1 MSVPRNKMR
10 TLLATTRDRF
20 LLALQYE
27 DYRRL
32 WIATTFS
39 ASAAWA
45 LIVARGWLAFE
56 ITDGSLWVGI
66 VTFAAIFPRVFS
78 TPIAGFLADRFDRQS
93 LLRWIFLLN
102 FGNNTLLALLV
113 MSGHAGPW
121 ALTFLALVNGT
132 LRASQ
137 MTTAT
142 ALIPNLVA
150 KEHLMNGI
158 ALNQATQQ
166 GARMVGALAIV
177 PLLGYLNVEAAFWLC
192 GGFYLCG
199 FYQVSKVKTRSTGV
213 INKNQGFWTNLL
225 AGFVYVYRRPMI
237 MSMVLLVLAHCALT
251 MSYESL
257 LPALSENKL
266 GAGSV
271 GASYLIGGVGAGAL
285 LASIF
290 MAGVRS
296 NSVRGKLFLFFAFT
310 SGLGP
315 MLLAW
320 SSDPVLS
327 IAATVTM
334 GINQAGFMT
343 ISHTII
349 QSLTEDHVR
358 GRVAGVYSVH
368 VGGSMA
374 VTNMINAGFADIFT
388 PSAVLV
394 VGGGVFVVIVAIS
407 LLSPALRRLYFPTA
421 DPVSE
426 APAASTA
433 D

>member
-1 MSVPRNKMR
+1 MR

-20 LLALQYE
+20 LLALQYQ
-27 DYRRL
+27 DYRNL

-45 LIVARGWLAFE
+45 LIIARGWLAFE
-56 ITDGSLWVGI
+56 LTDGSFWVGI

-78 TPIAGFLADRFDRQS
+78 TPIAGFLADKFDRQQ
-93 LLRWIFLLN
+93 LLKWIFALN
-102 FGNNTLLALLV
+102 MGNNVLLAVLV
-113 MSGHAGPW
+113 MNGMAGPW
-121 ALTFLALVNGT
+121 VLTFLALANGT

-142 ALIPNLVA
+142 ALIPNLVS
-150 KEHLMNGI
+150 KEHLMNAI

-166 GARMVGALAIV
+166 GARMVGALAII
-177 PLLGYLNVEAAFWLC
+177 PLLGFLNVESAFWLC
-192 GGFYLCG
+192 SAFYFFGFL
-199 FYQVSKVKTRSTGV
+199 QVSRVKTRSTGV
-213 INKNQGFWTNLL
+213 INKSQSFLSNLFE
-225 AGFVYVYRRPMI
+225 GFVYVYKRPTI

-251 MSYESL
+251 MSYESI
-257 LPALSENKL
+257 LPAISEDKL

-271 GASYLIGGVGAGAL
+271 GVSYLIAGVGGGAL
-285 LASIF
+285 LSSIF

-296 NSVRGKLFLFFAFT
+296 TSARGKLFLLFAFT

-315 MLLAW
+315 LLLAW
-320 SSDPVLS
+320 SDSSALS
-327 IAATVTM
+327 IAAAISM

-374 VTNMINAGFADIFT
+374 VTNMINAGFADAFSA
-388 PSAVLV
+388 SAVLV
-394 VGGGVFVVIVAIS
+394 VGGLVFVGVVVLS
-407 LLSPALRRLYFPTA
+407 LASPPIRRLYFPSA
-421 DPVSE
+421 E
-426 APAASTA
+426 PAAVGAAAA

>member
-1 MSVPRNKMR
+1 MR
-10 TLLATTRDRF
+10 TLLSTTRDRF
-20 LLALQYE
+20 LLALQYQ
-27 DYRRL
+27 DYRNL

-45 LIVARGWLAFE
+45 LIIARGWLAFE

-66 VTFAAIFPRVFS
+66 VTFAAIVPRVFS
-78 TPIAGFLADRFDRQS
+78 TPISGFLADKFDRQT
-93 LLRWIFLLN
+93 LLRWIFALN
-102 FGNNTLLALLV
+102 MVNNVALAVLV
-113 MSGHAGPW
+113 MSGNAGPW
-121 ALTFLALVNGT
+121 MLTIMALINGT

-137 MTTAT
+137 MTTAS
-142 ALIPNLVA
+142 ALIPNLVS
-150 KEHLMNGI
+150 KEHLMNAI

-177 PLLGYLNVEAAFWLC
+177 PLLGFVNIESAFWLC
-192 GGFYLCG
+192 SGFYLLG
-199 FYQVSKVKTRSTGV
+199 FFQVSKVKTRSTGV
-213 INKNQGFWTNLL
+213 INKSQSFLANLFE
-225 AGFVYVYRRPMI
+225 GFVYVYQRPII

-257 LPALSENKL
+257 LPAISEEKL

-271 GASYLIGGVGAGAL
+271 GASYLIAGIGGGAL

-296 NSVRGKLFLFFAFT
+296 QSMRGKLFIIFAFS

-315 MLLAW
+315 LLLAL
-320 SSDPVLS
+320 SDSPTLS
-327 IAATVTM
+327 IAATVIM

-358 GRVAGVYSVH
+358 GRVSGVYSVH

-374 VTNMINAGFADIFT
+374 VTNLANAAIADVFNA
-388 PSAVLV
+388 SAVLV
-394 VGGGVFVVIVAIS
+394 VGGLIFVVIVFFS
-407 LLSPALRRLYFPTA
+407 LGSGSLRKLYFSNDAPTA
-421 DPVSE
+421 VG
-426 APAASTA
+426 AAA

>member
-1 MSVPRNKMR
+1 MR
-10 TLLATTRDRF
+10 TLLSTTRDRF
-20 LLALQYE
+20 LLALQYQ
-27 DYRRL
+27 DYRNL

-45 LIVARGWLAFE
+45 LIIARGWLAFE

-66 VTFAAIFPRVFS
+66 VTFAAIVPRVFS
-78 TPIAGFLADRFDRQS
+78 TPISGFLADKFDRQT
-93 LLRWIFLLN
+93 LLRWIFALN
-102 FGNNTLLALLV
+102 MVNNVALSVLV
-113 MSGHAGPW
+113 MSGNAGPW
-121 ALTFLALVNGT
+121 MLTIMALINGT

-137 MTTAT
+137 MTTVS
-142 ALIPNLVA
+142 ALIPNLVS
-150 KEHLMNGI
+150 KEHLMNAI

-177 PLLGYLNVEAAFWLC
+177 PLLGFVNIESAFWLC
-192 GGFYLCG
+192 SGFYLLG
-199 FYQVSKVKTRSTGV
+199 FFQVSKVKTRSTGV
-213 INKNQGFWTNLL
+213 INKSQSFLVNLFE
-225 AGFVYVYRRPMI
+225 GFVYVYQRPLI

-257 LPALSENKL
+257 LPAISDDKL

-271 GASYLIGGVGAGAL
+271 GASYLIAGIGGGAL

-296 NSVRGKLFLFFAFT
+296 QSMRGKLFIIFAFS

-315 MLLAW
+315 LLLAL
-320 SSDPVLS
+320 SDSPTLS
-327 IAATVTM
+327 IAATVIM

-358 GRVAGVYSVH
+358 GRVSGVYSVH

-374 VTNMINAGFADIFT
+374 VTNLANAAIADVFNA
-388 PSAVLV
+388 SAVLV
-394 VGGGVFVVIVAIS
+394 VGGLIFVVIVFFS
-407 LLSPALRRLYFPTA
+407 LGSGSLRKLYFPNDTPTA
-421 DPVSE
+421 VG
-426 APAASTA
+426 AAA

>member
-1 MSVPRNKMR
+1 MSA
-10 TLLATTRDRF
+10 LLSTTRDRF
-20 LLALQYE
+20 LLALQYQ
-27 DYRRL
+27 DYRSL

-45 LIVARGWLAFE
+45 LIIARGWLAFE
-56 ITDGSLWVGI
+56 LTDGSLWVGV
-66 VTFAAIFPRVFS
+66 VTFAAIVPRVFS
-78 TPIAGFLADRFDRQS
+78 TPISGFLADKFDRQT
-93 LLRWIFLLN
+93 LLRWIFALN
-102 FGNNTLLALLV
+102 MVNNITLALLV
-113 MSGHAGPW
+113 MYGNAGPW
-121 ALTFLALVNGT
+121 TLTFLALVNGT

-137 MTTAT
+137 MTTT
-142 ALIPNLVA
+142 SALIPNLVA
-150 KEHLMNGI
+150 KDHLMNAI

-177 PLLGYLNVEAAFWLC
+177 PLLGFVNIEAAFWLC
-192 GGFYLCG
+192 SGFYFLG
-199 FYQVSKVKTRSTGV
+199 FLQVSRVKTRSTGV
-213 INKNQGFWTNLL
+213 INKNQSFLANLFE
-225 AGFVYVYRRPMI
+225 GFVYVYQRPI
-237 MSMVLLVLAHCALT
+237 ITSMVLLVLAHCALT

-257 LPALSENKL
+257 LPAISEDKL

-271 GASYLIGGVGAGAL
+271 GASFLIAGVGGGAL

-296 NSVRGKLFLFFAFT
+296 NSTRGKLFIIFAFS

-315 MLLAW
+315 LLLAF
-320 SSDPVLS
+320 SGSATLS
-327 IAATVTM
+327 ITATVIM
-334 GINQAGFMT
+334 GVNQAGFMT

-374 VTNMINAGFADIFT
+374 VTNMANAAIADVFNA
-388 PSAVLV
+388 SAVLV
-394 VGGGVFVVIVAIS
+394 VGGLVFVGIVFLS
-407 LLSPALRRLYFPTA
+407 LGSGSLRKLYFPS
-421 DPVSE
+421 DE
-426 APAASTA
+426 PAAVGAAA

>member
-1 MSVPRNKMR
+1 MR
-10 TLLATTRDRF
+10 TLLSTTRDRF
-20 LLALQYE
+20 LLALQYQ
-27 DYRRL
+27 DYRNL

-45 LIVARGWLAFE
+45 LIIARGWLAFE

-66 VTFAAIFPRVFS
+66 VTFAAIVPRVFS
-78 TPIAGFLADRFDRQS
+78 TPISGFLADKFDRQT
-93 LLRWIFLLN
+93 LLRWIFALN
-102 FGNNTLLALLV
+102 MVNNVALAVLV
-113 MSGHAGPW
+113 MSGNAGPW
-121 ALTFLALVNGT
+121 MLTIMALINGT

-137 MTTAT
+137 MTTAS
-142 ALIPNLVA
+142 ALIPNLVS
-150 KEHLMNGI
+150 KEHLMNAI

-166 GARMVGALAIV
+166 GARMFGALAIV
-177 PLLGYLNVEAAFWLC
+177 PLLGFVNIESAFWLC
-192 GGFYLCG
+192 SGFYLLG
-199 FYQVSKVKTRSTGV
+199 FFQVSKVKTRSTGV
-213 INKNQGFWTNLL
+213 INKSQSFLANLFE
-225 AGFVYVYRRPMI
+225 GFVYVYQRPLI

-257 LPALSENKL
+257 LPAISEEKL

-271 GASYLIGGVGAGAL
+271 GASYLIAGIGGGAL

-296 NSVRGKLFLFFAFT
+296 QSMRGKLFIIFAFS

-315 MLLAW
+315 LLLAL
-320 SSDPVLS
+320 SDSPTLS
-327 IAATVTM
+327 IAATVIM

-358 GRVAGVYSVH
+358 GRVSGVYSVH

-374 VTNMINAGFADIFT
+374 VTNLANAAIADVFNA
-388 PSAVLV
+388 SAVLV
-394 VGGGVFVVIVAIS
+394 VGGLIFVVIVFFS
-407 LLSPALRRLYFPTA
+407 LGSGSLRKLYFSNDAPTA
-421 DPVSE
+421 VG
-426 APAASTA
+426 AAA

>member
-1 MSVPRNKMR
+1 MR
-10 TLLATTRDRF
+10 TLLSTTRDRF
-20 LLALQYE
+20 LLALQYQ
-27 DYRRL
+27 DYRNL

-45 LIVARGWLAFE
+45 LIIARGWLAFE

-66 VTFAAIFPRVFS
+66 VTFAAIVPRVFS
-78 TPIAGFLADRFDRQS
+78 TPISGFLADKFDRQT
-93 LLRWIFLLN
+93 LLRWIFALN
-102 FGNNTLLALLV
+102 MVNNVALAVLV
-113 MSGHAGPW
+113 MSGNAGPW
-121 ALTFLALVNGT
+121 MLTIMALINGT

-137 MTTAT
+137 MTTAS
-142 ALIPNLVA
+142 ALIPNLVS
-150 KEHLMNGI
+150 KEHLMNAI

-177 PLLGYLNVEAAFWLC
+177 PLLGFVNIESAFWLC
-192 GGFYLCG
+192 SGFYLLG
-199 FYQVSKVKTRSTGV
+199 FFQVSKVKTRSTGV
-213 INKNQGFWTNLL
+213 INKSQSFLANLFE
-225 AGFVYVYRRPMI
+225 GFVYVYQRPLI

-257 LPALSENKL
+257 LPAISEEKL

-271 GASYLIGGVGAGAL
+271 GASYLIAGIGGGAL

-296 NSVRGKLFLFFAFT
+296 QSIRGKLFIIFAFS

-315 MLLAW
+315 LLLAL
-320 SSDPVLS
+320 SDSPTLS
-327 IAATVTM
+327 IAATVIM

-358 GRVAGVYSVH
+358 GRVSGVYSVH

-374 VTNMINAGFADIFT
+374 VTNLANAAIADVFNA
-388 PSAVLV
+388 SAVLV
-394 VGGGVFVVIVAIS
+394 VGGLIFVVIVFFS
-407 LLSPALRRLYFPTA
+407 LGSGSLRKLYFSNDAPTA
-421 DPVSE
+421 VG
-426 APAASTA
+426 AAA

>member
-1 MSVPRNKMR
+1 MIA
-10 TLLATTRDRF
+10 LLSTTRDRF
-20 LLALQYE
+20 LLALQYQ
-27 DYRRL
+27 DYRNL

-45 LIVARGWLAFE
+45 LIIARGWLAFE
-56 ITDGSLWVGI
+56 LTDGSLWVGI
-66 VTFAAIFPRVFS
+66 VTFAAIAPRVFS
-78 TPIAGFLADRFDRQS
+78 TPISGFLADRFDRQT
-93 LLRWIFLLN
+93 LIRWIFALN
-102 FGNNTLLALLV
+102 MINNMALALLV
-113 MSGHAGPW
+113 MSGNASPGS
-121 ALTFLALVNGT
+121 LTLLALINGT

-137 MTTAT
+137 MTAT
-142 ALIPNLVA
+142 SALIPNLVA
-150 KEHLMNGI
+150 KDHLMNAI

-177 PLLGYLNVEAAFWLC
+177 PLLGFVNIEAAFWLC
-192 GGFYLCG
+192 SGFYLLG
-199 FYQVSKVKTRSTGV
+199 FLQVSRVKTRSTGV
-213 INKNQGFWTNLL
+213 IDQTQSFWANLFE
-225 AGFVYVYRRPMI
+225 GFVYVYQRPLI

-257 LPALSENKL
+257 LPAISEDKL

-271 GASYLIGGVGAGAL
+271 GASFLIAGVGGGAL
-285 LASIF
+285 VASIF

-296 NSVRGKLFLFFAFT
+296 NSTRGKLFIIFAFC

-315 MLLAW
+315 LLLAF
-320 SSDPVLS
+320 SGNSILS
-327 IAATVTM
+327 IAATVIM

-374 VTNMINAGFADIFT
+374 VTNMINAAIADVFNA
-388 PSAVLV
+388 SAVLV
-394 VGGGVFVVIVAIS
+394 VGGLIFVGIVFLS
-407 LLSPALRRLYFPTA
+407 LGSGSLRKLYFPNDEQAAVGAAA
-421 DPVSE
+421 D
-426 APAASTA
+426 
-433 D
+433 